1 MLTEKEKLQR
11 AKLYMLKLSSGID
24 PITNKPVGKE
34 SELCNERLKKCFSY
48 VADVLDGCIKEKTQK
63 SSPGKRTRQPFFI
76 TTEQIEKINLP
87 GETCTVSQLAEAINT
102 AAAENECK
110 KLKSSEIND
119 WLEHIGYLQTKTQ
132 QGRSHRALTGR
143 SQEIGITAKQG
154 IGAYGSYDIILYSE
168 QTQRF
173 ICERINDIIKFI
185 KEREEEK

>member
-11 AKLYMLKLSSGID
+11 AKLYMLKLSMGID
-24 PITNKPVGKE
+24 PISNKPVGTE
-34 SELCNERLKKCFSY
+34 SELNNERLKKCFDY
-48 VADVLDGCIKEKTQK
+48 VAEVLDGCIKEKTKK
-63 SSPGKRTRQPFFI
+63 SSPNKKARQPFFI
-76 TTEQIEKINLP
+76 TTEQMEKINLP
-87 GETCTVSQLAEAINT
+87 GENCMVSQLAEAINT

-119 WLEHIGYLQTKTQ
+119 WLEHMGYLKTKMQ

-154 IGAYGSYDIILYSE
+154 IGAFGPYDIILYSD

-173 ICERINDIIKFI
+173 VCDSINDIIKFI